1 MSAVYQSMTLPRDT
15 GPDQARAAFYRWRRF
30 AMSDQLDVRIR
41 PLQGYCLRAIADQM
55 AAGPR
60 ISHVAVKNVL
70 TGTRDAGQ

>member
-15 GPDQARAAFYRWRRF
+15 GPGQARAAFYRWRRF

-41 PLQGYCLRAIADQM
+41 PLRGYSVRAIADQM

-60 ISHVAVKNVL
+60 IGYVAVKNVL
-70 TGTRDAGQ
+70 AGTREAGQ